1 MTKPVAT
8 DTPTVKQPIKA
19 LFLDRDGTIIY
30 DELGGYIKTIEQV
43 RFIPGAIEALA
54 AAKKAGYKL
63 VLITN
68 QAGIAK
74 GIVTEARVQEIHCY
88 IQAHLQ
94 KSGVSLDACYYAPTH
109 PDHPNPRYEHLQS
122 WRKPNTGMIEQAIS
136 DFAAQGF
143 SLDRTQSYL
152 IGDKQIDI
160 ECGARAGLRPILVM
174 TGYGELEQCK
184 KKNTM
189 PYQVAR
195 HIYEAIMTYI
205 LKQQVPVE
213 EEMKNLQNP

>member
-1 MTKPVAT
+1 MTKPVAI
-8 DTPTVKQPIKA
+8 DTPTVKQPIKV

-43 RFIPGAIEALA
+43 RFIPGAIEALT

-63 VLITN
+63 VLVTN

-74 GIVTEARVQEIHCY
+74 GIVTEARVQEIHHY

-94 KSGVSLDACYYAPTH
+94 KSGASLDACYYAPTH
-109 PDHPNPRYEHLQS
+109 PDHPNPHHEHLQS
-122 WRKPNTGMIEQAIS
+122 WRKPDTGMIEQAAA

-143 SLDRTQSYL
+143 YLDRTQSYL

-189 PYQVAR
+189 PYRVAD

-205 LKQQVPVE
+205 LKQEVPVE
-213 EEMKNLQNP
+213 GEIKNVQNP